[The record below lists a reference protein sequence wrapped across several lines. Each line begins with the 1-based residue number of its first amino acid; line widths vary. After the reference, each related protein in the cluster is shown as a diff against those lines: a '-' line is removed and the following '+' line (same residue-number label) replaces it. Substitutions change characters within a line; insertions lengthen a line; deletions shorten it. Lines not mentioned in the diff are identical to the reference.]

1 MNEDLIKKSEFKTR
15 HFFKYDTPKEIPKAS
30 LMLTFNQLTDRQKN
44 KKFKEIVYKVI
55 SKIQI
60 EKMSQFN
67 KTETNKNLDIEE
79 LKNIETEETIDTSTS
94 IVKPPGQTITKID
107 DAILQRSVK
116 YRKYVE
122 LLHQC
127 PLIQTLSMVRIPLRA
142 YDKEL
147 LKQISL
153 EQDKETFRYLPHF
166 EESFEKDV
174 PLYHYHI
181 PPSKWSEY
189 NKMIGKLSA
198 AMKRPSK
205 PRLFPISNNEA
216 EKMKS
221 KSPQSSSNWNKFQV
235 IGTVTASVKKKK
247 SN

>member
-1 MNEDLIKKSEFKTR
+1 MKYHKVNEDLIKKSEFKTR

-67 KTETNKNLDIEE
+67 KTETKNLDIEE
-79 LKNIETEETIDTSTS
+79 LKNIETEETID
-94 IVKPPGQTITKID
+94 VKPVGQTITKID

-216 EKMKS
+216 EKNKGQS
-221 KSPQSSSNWNKFQV
+221 SQSSSNWNKFQV